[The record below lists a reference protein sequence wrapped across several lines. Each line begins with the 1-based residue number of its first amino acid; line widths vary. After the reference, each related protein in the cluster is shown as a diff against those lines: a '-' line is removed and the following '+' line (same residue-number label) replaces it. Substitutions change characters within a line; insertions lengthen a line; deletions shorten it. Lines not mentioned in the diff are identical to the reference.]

1 MIDFGIA
8 DLKTENKKYIENII
22 KLKKDKSTLIKI
34 CVAETITIV
43 ILDLLILLMVI
54 LL

>member
-1 MIDFGIA
+1 MKDYEKAG
-8 DLKTENKKYIENII
+8 LKIENKQYLENMIG
-22 KLKKDKSTLIKI
+22 LKKDRSTLIKI

-54 LL
+54 LS